1 MSEKKKKIIALG
13 KPGGGTGEAVWGS
26 IGGNIGDQTDLQNEL
41 AGKADV
47 SDIPS
52 NTSDLTNDSGFKP
65 FIEINDLSQEEL
77 VDFYLNYET
86 LMQSNIYTINGHTF
100 TVITLQHPQYG
111 NLLLLESNTRFKDG
125 VSGAAPY
132 TVDVTVDVLYIFAD
146 GTKASTTLTYN
157 VPETESLATV
167 ATSGSYTDLTNKPDI
182 SPSWYGSQAE
192 FDAIPENELDE
203 NTDYFISSIDYSE
216 ISNTPFIPTR
226 LSQLE
231 NDKNFI
237 SSPAIDSKIFNA
249 VESIRER
256 DVYLT
261 QDEYDA
267 LELADKLD
275 EDKAYHIEN
284 EIDTIVMSV
293 TFTDQSTG
301 VYEVYI
307 KPSNGG
313 SN

>member
-47 SDIPS
+47 SEIPS
-52 NTSDLTNDSGFKP
+52 NTSDLYNDSGF
-65 FIEINDLSQEEL
+65 ITINDIPAQVNS
-77 VDFYLNYET
+77 DWNST
-86 LMQSNIYTINGHTF
+86 
-100 TVITLQHPQYG
+100 
-111 NLLLLESNTRFKDG
+111 
-125 VSGAAPY
+125 SGASEI
-132 TVDVTVDVLYIFAD
+132 L
-146 GTKASTTLTYN
+146 
-157 VPETESLATV
+157 
-167 ATSGSYTDLTNKPDI
+167 NKPNI
-182 SPSWYGSQAE
+182 SPSWYGSQEE

-216 ISNTPFIPTR
+216 ISNTPFIPTS

-231 NDKNFI
+231 NDKDFI
-237 SSPAIDSKIFNA
+237 SSSAIDSKIFDA

-267 LELADKLD
+267 LELAGKLE

>member
-13 KPGGGTGEAVWGS
+13 KPGGGTGDAVWGS
-26 IGGNIGDQTDLQNEL
+26 IGGNIGDQTDLQNAL

-52 NTSDLTNDSGFKP
+52 NTSDLTNDSGFKT

-86 LMQSNIYTINGHTF
+86 LMQSDIYTINGHTF
-100 TVITLQHPQYG
+100 TVITLQHPQHG
-111 NLLLLESNTRFKDG
+111 NLLILESNTRFKDG

-132 TVDVTVDVLYIFAD
+132 TIDVTVDVLYIFAD

-157 VPETESLATV
+157 VPETAGLATV

-182 SPSWYGSQAE
+182 SPSWYGSQDE

-216 ISNTPFIPTR
+216 ILNTPFIPTKTSE
-226 LSQLE
+226 LNNDSGYISQTTI
-231 NDKNFI
+231 NDY
-237 SSPAIDSKIFNA
+237 IFNA
-249 VESIRER
+249 YSSIIDR

-261 QDEYDA
+261 QTEYDA
-267 LELADKLD
+267 LELAGKLEEDKL
-275 EDKAYHIEN
+275 YHIEN
-284 EIDTIVMSV
+284 DIDTLEMVV
-293 TFTDQSTG
+293 TFTDSSTA
-301 VYEVYI
+301 VYNVYI
-307 KPSNGG
+307 QPSVG